1 MKIALQESQAAMEE
15 SRSLRTKLRL
25 AEQSQEAARKM
36 EQDYEQVV
44 AMLENEIS
52 HLRLQMSKSVSDMR
66 PLLAFV
72 FTSVLKVPFCR
83 SPFLDTSPCST
94 HMHSLSQGLPT
105 NPAILLHKHAVVQM

>member
-1 MKIALQESQAAMEE
+1 MEE

-52 HLRLQMSKSVSDMR
+52 HLRLQMSKSVSDLR
-66 PLLAFV
+66 LVLAFAFISAPKITV
-72 FTSVLKVPFCR
+72 ADLCFWIHNTVS
-83 SPFLDTSPCST
+83 STCS
-94 HMHSLSQGLPT
+94 LCPV
-105 NPAILLHKHAVVQM
+105 AF

>member
-1 MKIALQESQAAMEE
+1 MEE

-52 HLRLQMSKSVSDMR
+52 HLRLQMSKSVSDLR
-66 PLLAFV
+66 LVLAFAFISAPKIPV
-72 FTSVLKVPFCR
+72 ADLRFWI
-83 SPFLDTSPCST
+83 
-94 HMHSLSQGLPT
+94 H
-105 NPAILLHKHAVVQM
+105 NPASSTCSLCPVAF

>member
-1 MKIALQESQAAMEE
+1 MEE

-52 HLRLQMSKSVSDMR
+52 HLRLQMSKSVSDTR
-66 PLLAFV
+66 HLLAFV

-83 SPFLDTSPCST
+83 SLFLDTPPCST
-94 HMHSLSQGLPT
+94 NMPLFRC
-105 NPAILLHKHAVVQM
+105 

>member
-1 MKIALQESQAAMEE
+1 MFKLKIALQESQAAMEE

-72 FTSVLKVPFCR
+72 FTYVLKVPFCR
-83 SPFLDTSPCST
+83 SPFLDTPSCSS

-105 NPAILLHKHAVVQM
+105 GLPF